1 MSLVL
6 PAALRAILPA
16 AALLALSACSGP
28 RPVAEPPV
36 SETVSYPDAP
46 APVPAPVYEP
56 APTPAPVYEPAPT
69 PAPAPSRQVQGFRV
83 QVYASDSAAGGEQ
96 ARADAASWWASE
108 QRRSG
113 FQAPL
118 DAYVVYLDGLYKVRM
133 GAFTNRSD
141 AESALQL
148 VRTRFP
154 DAFLTPDLV
163 TIDG

>member
-1 MSLVL
+1 MPAPLRALL
-6 PAALRAILPA
+6 PAL
-16 AALLALSACSGP
+16 ALLALSACSGS
-28 RPVAEPPV
+28 RPVAEPAPP
-36 SETVSYPDAP
+36 ETVSYPDAP

-56 APTPAPVYEPAPT
+56 APTPAPAYEPP
-69 PAPAPSRQVQGFRV
+69 PAPVSARQVQGFRV

-96 ARADAASWWASE
+96 ARADADTWWTAE

-118 DAYVVYLDGLYKVRM
+118 DAYVIRDGSLYKVRM
-133 GAFTNRSD
+133 GAFTNRAD

-154 DAFLTPDLV
+154 DAFLVPDLV